1 MTTNLN
7 ELPPSTRKIL
17 SILLFGVLILLS
29 FGRSVLNDFTY
40 DDFPTLVN
48 NPYVQTFSS
57 PWQILVNPKTHA
69 GEETRVYRPL
79 RTLLFCV
86 QFALFGKNP
95 LPYHLMNLTLHL
107 IFVVLVWAF
116 VQRFLPEP
124 HALLVAVVCAC
135 HPFQT
140 EVVASV
146 KAQDDLLAGIML
158 MGGLLTY
165 YHSVSVK
172 KRVKSPALFLVITLY
187 LLAMMAKENGVILPM
202 LILGIWWVE
211 QGHRSLKERI
221 ETLPWKFLS
230 VLFALGLVYLYLRML
245 LMKPLLDSR
254 LHEGGAVW
262 LFPSALTFIPLYW
275 RKFLIPDVFTIDYS
289 ALPIIGIDSIW
300 FWISLCVQLTVV
312 ALLMRC
318 GKRAV
323 RLGVIW
329 FYITIL
335 PSLQILQSTLIFSER
350 AAYLPIVGMSILL
363 VAGADWLARKILP
376 SKPMAPLLLILI
388 PIIAFFVVRSHLRT
402 LDWRDNETLFKAAY
416 QVEPDSV
423 ILRNFLVNE
432 LLRKGKTQEA
442 VLLLGESP
450 AKGIGIPQSFRER
463 ATYANLAVAALQKD
477 EYAQAAFIYSKIV
490 SSRYAKANDW
500 LNYGTALT
508 NLKRYQ
514 DAGNAFNRVLELEA
528 KNAAARRML
537 GRIALEQS
545 NFSDAVYQFD
555 LACELDPSN
564 AGGWY
569 FDIFSTWKSRGEQE
583 AKRKLK
589 NARDQG
595 VQLDEWFA
603 RDAERWKGASEEM
616 KEALQLK

>member
-1 MTTNLN
+1 MRMNLN
-7 ELPPSTRKIL
+7 ALPPSTRKTL
-17 SILLFGVLILLS
+17 SILLFGVLIFLS
-29 FGRSVLNDFTY
+29 FGGSVLNRFTY

-48 NPYVQTFSS
+48 NPYVRTFSS
-57 PWQILVNPKTHA
+57 PWQILVDPQTHA

-79 RTLLFCV
+79 RTLSFCV
-86 QFALFGKNP
+86 QFALFGENP
-95 LPYHLMNLTLHL
+95 LPYHLMNLVLHL

-116 VQRFLPEP
+116 VKQFLPES
-124 HALLVAVVCAC
+124 HALLVALVCAC
-135 HPFQT
+135 HPLLT

-165 YHSVSVK
+165 YHSVSE
-172 KRVKSPALFLVITLY
+172 KRVRSPALFLIITLY
-187 LLAMMAKENGVILPM
+187 LLAMMAKENGVILPI
-202 LILGIWWVE
+202 LLLGIWWVK
-211 QGHRSLKERI
+211 QSRTTLKERI

-289 ALPIIGIDSIW
+289 ALPIIGIDSIG
-300 FWISLCVQLTVV
+300 FWISLCFQLTVV
-312 ALLMRC
+312 ALLMRS
-318 GKRAV
+318 GKRAA

-329 FYITIL
+329 FYITIF

-363 VAGADWLARKILP
+363 VTGADWLAQKILP
-376 SKPMAPLLLILI
+376 SKPVLPFLLILI
-388 PIIAFFVVRSHLRT
+388 PVITIFVVRSHLRT

-432 LLRKGKTQEA
+432 LLRKGKTKEA
-442 VLLLGESP
+442 VLLLGESR
-450 AKGIGIPQSFRER
+450 AKEIRIPQSFQER
-463 ATYANLAVAALQKD
+463 ATYATQGVAALQQED
-477 EYAQAAFIYSKIV
+477 YAGAASIYSKIV
-490 SSRYAKANDW
+490 SSRYARANDW

-508 NLKRYQ
+508 NLKRYE
-514 DAGNAFNRVLELEA
+514 DARNAFNKVLELEP

-555 LACELDPSN
+555 LACELEPSD

-569 FDIFSTWKSRGEQE
+569 FNIFSTWKSRGEQE
-583 AKRKLK
+583 AKRKLEI
-589 NARDQG
+589 ARDHG

-603 RDAERWKGASEEM
+603 RDAERWKEASEEM
-616 KEALQLK
+616 KQAIHSK